1 MSLDMVALVAEQ
13 PDPGSMLAGL
23 SGPRGMLGV
32 RHDATTG
39 VTHIHDPEGPLLVSV
54 EAPALVQVE
63 GEVQRLL
70 GVEVAGPVW
79 WIDIRAAVEPD
90 EAFILARTIA
100 DEFVRRHGGV
110 LWTGTQT

>member
-1 MSLDMVALVAEQ
+1 MSLDIVALVLDQ
-13 PDPGSMLAGL
+13 PDPGGMLAGM

-39 VTHIHDPEGPLLVSV
+39 VTHIHAPEGPLLVAV
-54 EAPALVQVE
+54 EAPALVQVK

-70 GVEVAGPVW
+70 GVEVQGPVW
-79 WIDIRAAVEPD
+79 WVDIRASVEPD
-90 EAFILARTIA
+90 EALVLARTIG

-110 LWTGTQT
+110 LWTGMQP